1 MEKRLQE
8 MLLCFPWVI
17 DSLSLVADFLLN
29 TLHLYSPNQGAFQP
43 NQLVEPQPDAP
54 ALASSKKRRSSPQ
67 PDSRTFHQ
75 PAAELYNNSTP
86 HRGTAG
92 AAHVKKAS
100 KACRC

>member
-54 ALASSKKRRSSPQ
+54 ALA
-67 PDSRTFHQ
+67 
-75 PAAELYNNSTP
+75 
-86 HRGTAG
+86 
-92 AAHVKKAS
+92 
-100 KACRC
+100 